1 MMDAAVPLLEAEGE
15 EAETAMSAELHERTR
30 SVDSTSSSTSSSA
43 RPPLS
48 PFMRRCRRIALNG
61 IPSWSRI
68 AKSWYFEGIVCAAV
82 MTDFLC
88 VIIELERPG
97 QPRVEWVVAE
107 FLISVA
113 FVLELVFEVVA
124 FGPKR
129 FWRSWRRRYQALIG
143 VGAPLIELYLMLPTN
158 INNLNAIRYVL
169 LARIVRLF
177 FLLSEAPRFQGVF
190 RTFRKLL
197 APLTVLSGVVVATLA
212 TFSALGIFLFGG
224 HIYEGNAALVKTD
237 FANLGCVPIAS

>member
-1 MMDAAVPLLEAEGE
+1 MTWNEFAQICTVLQLEFRPTGDHQLWIADHVSLGPAGLTKPRCCCPNRNGGGSDGAMMDAAVPLLEAEGE

-30 SVDSTSSSTSSSA
+30 SVDSTSSSTSSST

-129 FWRSWRRRYQALIG
+129 FCW
-143 VGAPLIELYLMLPTN
+143 
-158 INNLNAIRYVL
+158 
-169 LARIVRLF
+169 
-177 FLLSEAPRFQGVF
+177 
-190 RTFRKLL
+190 
-197 APLTVLSGVVVATLA
+197 
-212 TFSALGIFLFGG
+212 
-224 HIYEGNAALVKTD
+224 
-237 FANLGCVPIAS
+237 